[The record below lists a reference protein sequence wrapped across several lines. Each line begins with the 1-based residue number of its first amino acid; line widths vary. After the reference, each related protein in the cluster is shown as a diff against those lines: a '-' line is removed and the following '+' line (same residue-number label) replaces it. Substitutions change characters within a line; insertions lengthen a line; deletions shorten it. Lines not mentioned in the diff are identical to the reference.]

1 MAAKLS
7 LFAAL
12 LLAALASWPELCQSK
27 PTRASHGRVSASNA
41 GQCDKKL
48 LPTRSVVCYVR
59 PGDPHFDLSQLNPC
73 LCTHVVYGTLQ
84 IKEDLSLGPFLYGNL
99 TALGGLRRRN
109 RRLVPMVELRGLDH
123 VEQVPTEEQLA
134 HLAQQVSRTVAPT
147 GPRGLD
153 VDYQLHGVDY
163 QVAMEQR
170 PVLGHFLHHFRQETP
185 IRNPV
190 VTVTVAKEPHLV
202 NHAYDF
208 RTLVRNADFVNV
220 PAFMFHDGQP
230 EYASH
235 PAPLHGD
242 RGAMDN
248 TDSLVNLVLAM
259 GVPRQKVVVGVP
271 MFGMTYRLAD
281 PNVAAIGAP
290 LYHGHDDSYQFN
302 HPQFC
307 ALQHN
312 LKFSVERDADL
323 TAPYAVSGDAFMGFE
338 DELSLRLKGKYIQ
351 VQDLGGAYAYAVN
364 DDDTRAVCGQGN
376 FPLLHSLHEG
386 ITGVVHGATG
396 QIGYVPTNTE
406 TRIVR
411 IVDQRGHNLHV
422 EGLNS
427 YSVAGFTCTRA
438 GSYRH
443 PGDCSKFFRCVKYDQ
458 RKHEYTVFIFDC
470 PPGLVFD
477 EKIEV
482 CNWPSWSES
491 CHGSGEVAATPKSAF
506 HCPGLGYYQD
516 PENCRHFYFCDDAH
530 ENGTLTAFDMR
541 CPYGL
546 GFDPNTFSCNYQA
559 VTPGCKGYS
568 GVVQQALFGP
578 SLYGPGEFY
587 HTPRGSP
594 AVHGG
599 VPLLPVQ
606 AQRPQP
612 LGLHGV
618 SVASGVIP
626 SEIHLQASPT
636 AHQQIHPIVKKSA
649 FHRPS
654 HVQTRDIP
662 THYISAADLQ
672 GALGSHYPEI
682 QIEARVIQSPGDIHG
697 QGLYYGPQV
706 YSPQVYEQA
715 PQPAHVP
722 KPTSGYGGLPVTV
735 PQGTQAPL
743 LQQPGTTVYG
753 QGTYGGQQQPGTAA
767 YGQGTYGAGG
777 QLPPGTYRIPNLNI
791 PPPPPPPPKFQLPGV
806 QYGPPEVQRNF
817 DHTLSNL
824 YRTHIVHGPGSSA
837 AFIPGPP
844 QLPHY
849 FRPYQELPRALS
861 YAPQLDAGLRTLS
874 GPYSSYMRYNPATSF
889 YGGYAGTYERK
900 AFSPPLVRPS
910 SRIRYE
916 TLPPAPQYTGS
927 PEDSYFATQKPQS
940 GTNSFIFGN
949 QPQPQPPRYNGLTQ
963 VVRTRLPF
971 GSANVYLFNP
981 LTFMNTNFRQG
992 VTMFGSNYLFG
1003 DSHHMFPLRQP
1014 EPPKPTVPT
1023 LPPTRPLNFVPK
1035 LPETR
1040 TVPPLGV
1047 GYGGPGGTQYSYTTP
1062 PPAFKKDD
1070 DELISLD
1077 ALTNTRS
1084 RPPVP
1089 APPAPLGQPPLAAQ
1103 FPKYPA
1109 PTYTSNP
1116 SLQFP
1121 PPPPEKPSFSF
1132 TPGQNLPVGRVQPPF
1147 PTLQPAG
1154 QIPTFAALAP
1164 KPPAPTVPLPG
1175 PVPPTVAAQTRRPPP
1190 PPPPRPTYTVPVSQA
1205 PAPPAP
1211 AVFSSPATAPPAPV
1225 PVPTKPTTLRLPP
1238 PPPPPPPTTTSS
1250 VSKPP
1255 ARYSVNKL
1263 VVDEQDPLITNV
1275 KPVLHTAPLDDP
1287 PQSIIQ
1293 ELQQVLG
1300 RKRPGSYDSPVI
1312 TPIEQLLEEEDDQ
1325 AVKLI
1330 VSDKGPPALP
1340 HAGPRVLDKPANP
1353 VEILNPQL
1361 LAHTVQNPVSA
1372 QQPEAIV
1379 ADSPPPDKSSVF
1391 LKGKTLVK
1399 NIQSTNSVPADGLQ
1413 QELKDKASKMSTIP
1427 EAACTR
1433 VGLFRHPTDCSR
1445 FYECYYD
1452 KWLQKYTVHEF
1463 ECPIKLAFDSSVSA
1477 CSSDGYDKL
1486 CSRKA
1491 AAKA

>member
-1 MAAKLS
+1 MAAEFS
-7 LFAAL
+7 LLATL
-12 LLAALASWPELCQSK
+12 LLVALTSLPELCQSQ
-27 PTRASHGRVSASNA
+27 PVRGRGRSSSSNS

-59 PGDPHFDLSQLNPC
+59 PDDPHFDLSKLNPC
-73 LCTHVVYGTLQ
+73 LCTHLVYGTLQ
-84 IKEDLSLGPFLYGNL
+84 IKGDLSLGPFLYANM
-99 TALGGLRRRN
+99 TTVSSMRRRN

-123 VEQVPTEEQLA
+123 VEQVPTEEQLV
-134 HLAQQVSRTVAPT
+134 HLAQQVSRKVAPT
-147 GPRGLD
+147 GPRGVD

-170 PVLGHFLHHFRQETP
+170 PVLGQFLHHFRQETP
-185 IRNPV
+185 ISHPV

-208 RTLVRNADFVNV
+208 RTLVKNADYVNV

-281 PNVAAIGAP
+281 PNIAAIGAP

-302 HPQFC
+302 HPQLC

-312 LKFSVERDADL
+312 LKLSVERDADL

-364 DDDTRAVCGQGN
+364 DDDSRAVCGHGR

-386 ITGVVHGATG
+386 ITGVVHGAGG
-396 QIGYVPTNTE
+396 QIQYVPTNTE

-411 IVDQRGHNLHV
+411 IVDQQGHNLHV

-443 PGDCSKFFRCVKYDQ
+443 PEDCSKFFRCVKYDQ
-458 RKHEYTVFIFDC
+458 RKHEYTVFVFDC

-491 CHGSGEVAATPKSAF
+491 CHGSGEVSVTPKSAF

-578 SLYGPGEFY
+578 SLYGPGEFF

-594 AVHGG
+594 AVQGG
-599 VPLLPVQ
+599 VPLLPSNV
-606 AQRPQP
+606 QRPQP

-626 SEIHLQASPT
+626 SEIHLQAVPT
-636 AHQQIHPIVKKSA
+636 LQQQVHPIVKKSA

-662 THYISAADLQ
+662 AHFLPASPIP
-672 GALGSHYPEI
+672 GPLGSHYPEI
-682 QIEARVIQSPGDIHG
+682 QIEARVIQSPTDIQG
-697 QGLYYGPQV
+697 QGLYYGQQV
-706 YSPQVYEQA
+706 YAPHVYEQ
-715 PQPAHVP
+715 PPPPP
-722 KPTSGYGGLPVTV
+722 KPTAGYGGLQVTV
-735 PQGTQAPL
+735 PQGTPAPL
-743 LQQPGTTVYG
+743 LQQPGTTIYG
-753 QGTYGGQQQPGTAA
+753 QGA
-767 YGQGTYGAGG
+767 YGAGG
-777 QLPPGTYRIPNLNI
+777 QLQPGTYRVPQVNI

-806 QYGPPEVQRNF
+806 QYGPPEVHRNF

-844 QLPHY
+844 QVPHY
-849 FRPYQELPRALS
+849 FRPYQEVPRALS
-861 YAPQLDAGLRTLS
+861 YAPQLDSSLRTLS

-927 PEDSYFATQKPQS
+927 PDDSYFATQKPQV

-949 QPQPQPPRYNGLTQ
+949 QPLPQPQQHYDGLTQ

-971 GSANVYLFNP
+971 GSAKVYLFNP

-1003 DSHHMFPLRQP
+1003 DSHHMFPLRP
-1014 EPPKPTVPT
+1014 PDPPKPTVPT
-1023 LPPTRPLNFVPK
+1023 LPPTRPLNFAPK

-1047 GYGGPGGTQYSYTTP
+1047 GFGGPGGTQYTYTTP
-1062 PPAFKKDD
+1062 APPPYRKDD

-1089 APPAPLGQPPLAAQ
+1089 APPAPLGQPPLAPQ
-1103 FPKYPA
+1103 FPKYSV
-1109 PTYTSNP
+1109 PTYTSAP
-1116 SLQFP
+1116 LP
-1121 PPPPEKPSFSF
+1121 PLPPAPPQKPSFSF
-1132 TPGQNLPVGRVQPPF
+1132 SPGQNLPSGRVL
-1147 PTLQPAG
+1147 PTISPLQPAG
-1154 QIPTFAALAP
+1154 PVPTFAALAP
-1164 KPPAPTVPLPG
+1164 KPPAPTIPFR
-1175 PVPPTVAAQTRRPPP
+1175 QTCA
-1190 PPPPRPTYTVPVSQA
+1190 THLSA
-1205 PAPPAP
+1205 PAPA
-1211 AVFSSPATAPPAPV
+1211 
-1225 PVPTKPTTLRLPP
+1225 PVPTKPTTPKLPP
-1238 PPPPPPPTTTSS
+1238 PPSPTTTGS

-1255 ARYSVNKL
+1255 AQYSVNKL
-1263 VVDEQDPLITNV
+1263 VVDEPDPLITNV
-1275 KPVLHTAPLDDP
+1275 KPILHTAPLDDP

-1293 ELQQVLG
+1293 ELRQVLG
-1300 RKRPGSYDSPVI
+1300 RMRPSSYSNPVI

-1330 VSDKGPPALP
+1330 VSDKGPPELP
-1340 HAGPRVLDKPANP
+1340 HAGPRVLEKPAHP
-1353 VEILNPQL
+1353 VDILDPQL
-1361 LAHTVQNPVSA
+1361 LSHNVQKPPSA
-1372 QQPEAIV
+1372 QQSEAIV

-1391 LKGKTLVK
+1391 LKGKTLVE
-1399 NIQSTNSVPADGLQ
+1399 NIQSTNSVPANGLQ
-1413 QELKDKASKMSTIP
+1413 QELNDKASKMSTIP

>member
-1 MAAKLS
+1 
-7 LFAAL
+7 
-12 LLAALASWPELCQSK
+12 
-27 PTRASHGRVSASNA
+27 
-41 GQCDKKL
+41 
-48 LPTRSVVCYVR
+48 
-59 PGDPHFDLSQLNPC
+59 
-73 LCTHVVYGTLQ
+73 
-84 IKEDLSLGPFLYGNL
+84 
-99 TALGGLRRRN
+99 
-109 RRLVPMVELRGLDH
+109 
-123 VEQVPTEEQLA
+123 
-134 HLAQQVSRTVAPT
+134 
-147 GPRGLD
+147 
-153 VDYQLHGVDY
+153 
-163 QVAMEQR
+163 
-170 PVLGHFLHHFRQETP
+170 
-185 IRNPV
+185 
-190 VTVTVAKEPHLV
+190 
-202 NHAYDF
+202 
-208 RTLVRNADFVNV
+208 
-220 PAFMFHDGQP
+220 
-230 EYASH
+230 
-235 PAPLHGD
+235 
-242 RGAMDN
+242 
-248 TDSLVNLVLAM
+248 
-259 GVPRQKVVVGVP
+259 
-271 MFGMTYRLAD
+271 
-281 PNVAAIGAP
+281 
-290 LYHGHDDSYQFN
+290 
-302 HPQFC
+302 FC

-312 LKFSVERDADL
+312 LKFNVERDADL

-351 VQDLGGAYAYAVN
+351 LQDLGGAYAYAVN
-364 DDDTRAVCGQGN
+364 DDDTRAVCGQGR

-386 ITGVVHGATG
+386 ITGVVHGAGG
-396 QIGYVPTNTE
+396 QIEYVPTNTE

-411 IVDQRGHNLHV
+411 IVDQQGHNLHV

-443 PGDCSKFFRCVKYDQ
+443 PQDCSKFFRCVKYDQ

-491 CHGSGEVAATPKSAF
+491 CQGSGEVSVTPKSAF

-516 PENCRHFYFCDDAH
+516 PENCRHFYFCDDAY
-530 ENGTLTAFDMR
+530 ENGTLTSFDMR

-578 SLYGPGEFY
+578 SLYGPREFY
-587 HTPRGSP
+587 HAPRGSP
-594 AVHGG
+594 VGG
-599 VPLLPVQ
+599 VPLLPSHV
-606 AQRPQP
+606 QRPQP

-626 SEIHLQASPT
+626 AEIHLQAAPT
-636 AHQQIHPIVKKSA
+636 ALQQVHPIVKKSA

-662 THYISAADLQ
+662 AHFLPAAGYQ
-672 GALGSHYPEI
+672 GALGSPHYPEI
-682 QIEARVIQSPGDIHG
+682 QIEARVIQSPADIQG
-697 QGLYYGPQV
+697 QGIYYGQQV
-706 YSPQVYEQA
+706 YPQQVYEH
-715 PQPAHVP
+715 PQSP
-722 KPTSGYGGLPVTV
+722 KPTAGYGGLQVTV
-735 PQGTQAPL
+735 PQATQAPL
-743 LQQPGTTVYG
+743 LQHPGNPVYG
-753 QGTYGGQQQPGTAA
+753 QGTYGTA
-767 YGQGTYGAGG
+767 G
-777 QLPPGTYRIPNLNI
+777 QLPPGTYRVPQASI

-806 QYGPPEVQRNF
+806 QYGPPEVHRNF

-861 YAPQLDAGLRTLS
+861 YGPQLDSGLRTLS

-916 TLPPAPQYTGS
+916 TLPPAPQYTGT
-927 PEDSYFATQKPQS
+927 PDDAYFATQKPQV

-949 QPQPQPPRYNGLTQ
+949 QPVPQPQQRLDGLTQ

-1014 EPPKPTVPT
+1014 DPPKPTVPT
-1023 LPPTRPLNFVPK
+1023 LPPTRPLNFAPK

-1047 GYGGPGGTQYSYTTP
+1047 GYGGPGGTQYTYTTP
-1062 PPAFKKDD
+1062 PPQPYRKDD

-1089 APPAPLGQPPLAAQ
+1089 APPTPLGQPPLAQQ
-1103 FPKYPA
+1103 FPKSHRSPSHRA
-1109 PTYTSNP
+1109 RTFQPGISNSRSPLSNP
-1116 SLQFP
+1116 PARSQLSQP
-1121 PPPPEKPSFSF
+1121 WLR
-1132 TPGQNLPVGRVQPPF
+1132 NLRHRPF
-1147 PTLQPAG
+1147 PSPDPYRPLSQPRPEG
-1154 QIPTFAALAP
+1154 RHCLRHH
-1164 KPPAPTVPLPG
+1164 
-1175 PVPPTVAAQTRRPPP
+1175 RRRLRH
-1190 PPPPRPTYTVPVSQA
+1190 PPRPTYTVPISQPPAPTAPVALSEPAVSA
-1205 PAPPAP
+1205 PAPAPAP
-1211 AVFSSPATAPPAPV
+1211 TQPSQP
-1225 PVPTKPTTLRLPP
+1225 KLPP
-1238 PPPPPPPTTTSS
+1238 PPPPPSSPTATGGD
-1250 VSKPP
+1250 SKPP
-1255 ARYSVNKL
+1255 SQYSVDKL
-1263 VVDEQDPLITNV
+1263 VVDERDPLITNV

-1293 ELQQVLG
+1293 ELQEVLG
-1300 RKRPGSYDSPVI
+1300 RKRPGTYKNPVI

-1340 HAGPRVLDKPANP
+1340 HAGPRVYDKPANP
-1353 VEILNPQL
+1353 VEILDPQS
-1361 LAHTVQNPVSA
+1361 LAHSVQKPPSA
-1372 QQPEAIV
+1372 QQSEASIE
-1379 ADSPPPDKSSVF
+1379 DSPPPDKSSIF
-1391 LKGKTLVK
+1391 FKGKTLVE
-1399 NIQSTNSVPADGLQ
+1399 NIQSTNKVPADGLL
-1413 QELKDKASKMSTIP
+1413 QELNDKASKMSTIP

-1463 ECPIKLAFDSSVSA
+1463 ECPIKLAFDSTVSA